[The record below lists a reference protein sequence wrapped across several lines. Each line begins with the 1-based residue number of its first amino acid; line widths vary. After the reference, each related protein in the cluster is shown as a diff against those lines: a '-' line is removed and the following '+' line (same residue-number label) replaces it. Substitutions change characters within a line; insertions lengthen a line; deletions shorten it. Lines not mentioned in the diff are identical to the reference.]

1 MASQV
6 TNYKCPACTGP
17 LHFVGASGKLEC
29 DFCGGKYDVADI
41 ERLYAGKEAAAV
53 EASEKAEAK
62 AEANRQKMADMEA
75 QGWDTSGLTSD
86 WGAEADAAWRIGGG
100 WGVNA
105 NYSWLRME
113 YPVPASPEHK
123 LYAGGDFGKGRWS
136 VSTGV
141 QYIAGLYTAA
151 APDPEVREAGFVLWN
166 LRASLRVNRLLT
178 IFVRGEN
185 LLAERYEINAGY
197 PMPRATVFGG
207 LKLNL

>member
-86 WGAEADAAWRIGGG
+86 WGAEADGMKA
-100 WGVNA
+100 
-105 NYSWLRME
+105 YSC
-113 YPVPASPEHK
+113 PSCGA
-123 LYAGGDFGKGRWS
+123 
-136 VSTGV
+136 
-141 QYIAGLYTAA
+141 
-151 APDPEVREAGFVLWN
+151 
-166 LRASLRVNRLLT
+166 
-178 IFVRGEN
+178 
-185 LLAERYEINAGY
+185 
-197 PMPRATVFGG
+197 
-207 LKLNL
+207 